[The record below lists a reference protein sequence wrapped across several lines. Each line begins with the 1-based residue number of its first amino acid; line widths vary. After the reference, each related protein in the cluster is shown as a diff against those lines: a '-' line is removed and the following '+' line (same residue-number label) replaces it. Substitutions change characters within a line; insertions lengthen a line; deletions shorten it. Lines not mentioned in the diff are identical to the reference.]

1 METKKEFVVYI
12 TETLQRKVV
21 VEANN
26 DNEALNQVVD
36 QYNNGEIV
44 NYNTKSELASI
55 LGVNPQTVKLWLHGK
70 NKGYKKYNIKSIEY
84 ISISFIKV

>member
-12 TETLQRKVV
+12 TETLQRKVI

-44 NYNTKSELASI
+44 LDYNDYFDVEFNSREK
-55 LGVNPQTVKLWLHGK
+55 
-70 NKGYKKYNIKSIEY
+70 
-84 ISISFIKV
+84 

>member
-1 METKKEFVVYI
+1 MKERKGVKMETKKEFVVYI

-44 NYNTKSELASI
+44 LDYNDYLDVEFNSREK
-55 LGVNPQTVKLWLHGK
+55 
-70 NKGYKKYNIKSIEY
+70 
-84 ISISFIKV
+84 